1 MCDVLTVV
9 RLPLLMPL
17 SPPTPHRNRNWFV
30 FAFLPPYLNLIRRS
44 ENFNAQDAVLAMK
57 TDEGEYTVATSY
69 TPPQPCIVFEYVSIH
84 WWPLISLMRTP
95 RQPKSIKKI
104 IDPLKRAVLQHCP

>member
-1 MCDVLTVV
+1 MCDLLTVV
-9 RLPLLMPL
+9 RPALLTPL

-30 FAFLPPYLNLIRRS
+30 SASLLPSLDLIRRS

-69 TPPQPCIVFEYVSIH
+69 TPPQPCIVFEYVIFD
-84 WWPLISLMRTP
+84 WWP
-95 RQPKSIKKI
+95 
-104 IDPLKRAVLQHCP
+104 